1 MLQKITD
8 RLEKECEENINDRMK
23 RVICNHVLEKL
34 SDVPEDV
41 LEKIAENDK
50 LTLAGAIEKMRNAA
64 QKNSVKGCSVL
75 SDEEGYAIVDGYFG
89 IDCESAAEKTNKA
102 VSLFDLI

>member
-41 LEKIAENDK
+41 LKEIADNDEM
-50 LTLAGAIEKMRNAA
+50 TLEGAIDRMRNAA
-64 QKNSVKGCSVL
+64 QKKSTGNYGVL
-75 SDEEGYAIVDGYFG
+75 SDEEGYAIVDAYFG
-89 IDCESAAEKTNKA
+89 INCEAAEDSGET

>member
-34 SDVPEDV
+34 SDVPEDI
-41 LEKIAENDK
+41 LKKIADNDEM
-50 LTLAGAIEKMRNAA
+50 TLEGAIDRMRNAA
-64 QKNSVKGCSVL
+64 QKKSTGNYGVL
-75 SDEEGYAIVDGYFG
+75 SDEEGYAIVDAYFG
-89 IDCESAAEKTNKA
+89 INCEAAEDSDET